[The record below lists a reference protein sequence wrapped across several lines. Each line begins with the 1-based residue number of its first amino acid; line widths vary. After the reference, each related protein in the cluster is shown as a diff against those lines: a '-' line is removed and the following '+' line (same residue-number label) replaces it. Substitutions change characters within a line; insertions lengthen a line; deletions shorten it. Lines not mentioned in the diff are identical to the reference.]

1 MILFTVLFKGACMQS
16 ERYQKGME
24 KLKELT
30 VADEHSPTGHMEIGD
45 SFANVAPDLKR
56 MVVEFAFGD
65 VYARPGL
72 DNKQKVLCTISSL
85 VAQGTPQI
93 GMHVVTGLN
102 VGLTPDEI
110 IGGIMHLIP
119 YVGFPRALNALKVAQ
134 SVFEEQ
140 GVAIQNTELNN

>member
-1 MILFTVLFKGACMQS
+1 MATDRF
-16 ERYQKGME
+16 QKGMD

-30 VADEHSPTGHMEIGD
+30 VPNENSPTGHMEVGE
-45 SFANVAPDLKR
+45 SFKDVAPDLSKL
-56 MVVEFAFGD
+56 VVEFAFGD

-72 DNKQKVLCTISSL
+72 DNKQKVLTTISAL

-110 IGGIMHLIP
+110 VGCIMHLVP
-119 YVGFPRALNALKVAQ
+119 YVGFPRALNALRVAQ
-134 SVFEEQ
+134 DVFAEQ
-140 GVAIQNTELNN
+140 GVKISQAQDLA

>member
-1 MILFTVLFKGACMQS
+1 MTS
-16 ERYQKGME
+16 ERFQKGMN

-30 VADEHSPTGHMEIGD
+30 IPDENSPTGHMEIGD
-45 SFANVAPDLKR
+45 SFKDIAPDLTR
-56 MVVEFAFGD
+56 IVVEFAFGD
-65 VYARPGL
+65 IYARDGL
-72 DNKQKVLCTISSL
+72 DNKQKVLTTISAL

-110 IGGIMHLIP
+110 AGCIMHLIP

-134 SVFEEQ
+134 DVFAEQ
-140 GVAIQNTELNN
+140 GVAISNKPE

>member
-1 MILFTVLFKGACMQS
+1 MAS
-16 ERYQKGME
+16 ERFQQGME

-30 VADEHSPTGHMEIGD
+30 VPTADSPTGHMEVGD
-45 SFANVAPDLKR
+45 SFKDIAPDLTR

-65 VYARPGL
+65 VYSREGL
-72 DNKQKVLCTISSL
+72 DNKQKVLTTISAL

-93 GMHVVTGLN
+93 GMHVITGLN

-110 IGGIMHLIP
+110 AGCIMHLIP

-134 SVFEEQ
+134 EVFAEQ
-140 GVAIQNTELNN
+140 GVAISGSPN

>member
-1 MILFTVLFKGACMQS
+1 MQS
-16 ERYQKGME
+16 ERFKQGMK
-24 KLKELT
+24 KLEELT
-30 VADEHSPTGHMEIGD
+30 KPTPESPTGHMEVGE
-45 SFANVAPDLKR
+45 SFKDVAPDLTR

-65 VYARPGL
+65 VYSREGL
-72 DNKQKVLCTISSL
+72 DNKQKVLTTISAL

-110 IGGIMHLIP
+110 VGCIMHLIP

-134 SVFEEQ
+134 DVFAEE
-140 GVAIQNTELNN
+140 GVSISGSPE

>member
-1 MILFTVLFKGACMQS
+1 MATD
-16 ERYQKGME
+16 RYQKGMD

-30 VADEHSPTGHMEIGD
+30 IPDESSPTGHMEVGE
-45 SFANVAPDLKR
+45 SFKDIAPDLTK

-72 DNKQKVLCTISSL
+72 DNKQKVLTTISAL

-110 IGGIMHLIP
+110 AGCIMHLIP
-119 YVGFPRALNALKVAQ
+119 YVGFPRALNALRVAQ
-134 SVFEEQ
+134 EVFDEQ
-140 GVAIQNTELNN
+140 GVAITQQTDP